1 MIRARAESE
10 PLLSRR
16 SDERVSMF
24 DRRFEDL
31 PQAGV
36 CSDFIRRAKAG
47 HRSPIKALGRL
58 RQHSGIEGVRGA
70 ARPLAI

>member
-1 MIRARAESE
+1 
-10 PLLSRR
+10 
-16 SDERVSMF
+16 MF
-24 DRRFEDL
+24 DRGFEDL
-31 PQAGV
+31 LQAGIRQ
-36 CSDFIRRAKAG
+36 DFIRRAKAG